1 LFHPDVDRPKAL
13 AFPSEPSA
21 GFAVLPQGVAEP
33 LIPRSLQA
41 LRALDGLVRELGG
54 KRYLSG
60 FLFDMD
66 PIRWRQHY
74 EQEYDSLLSAK
85 RELDPDNV
93 FSSRLAPL

>member
-1 LFHPDVDRPKAL
+1 
-13 AFPSEPSA
+13 
-21 GFAVLPQGVAEP
+21 
-33 LIPRSLQA
+33 
-41 LRALDGLVRELGG
+41 LGG

-74 EQEYDSLLSAK
+74 EQDYDSLLSAK